1 MHISD
6 GVLSPQVW
14 VSGYLVTG
22 ALTAYVLA
30 RKTDMGE
37 LPKVSIVTAALFVAS
52 LIRIPLGPTSIHL
65 MLNGLAG
72 ITLGLSAFPAVL
84 IALILQAL
92 LFQHGGVTTIGINAV
107 ILGLPALAAYG
118 LFQAGIRAN
127 IRGKYAIF
135 GGLAGGIAVALG
147 VLFLSLSLL
156 TTGEHL
162 EDVIPFV
169 VVMHLPAVAIET
181 IVVGAFAQFM
191 ARVSPQVLRGFRP
204 G

>member
-14 VSGYLVTG
+14 VSGYVVTA
-22 ALTAYVLA
+22 ALTAYVLT
-30 RKTDMGE
+30 RKTDIAE

-52 LIRIPLGPTSIHL
+52 LIRIPLGPTSVHL
-65 MLNGLAG
+65 ILNGLAG

-118 LFQAGIRAN
+118 LFAAGTRIS
-127 IRGKYAIF
+127 IRGRYAIF
-135 GGLAGGIAVALG
+135 GGLAGGTAIALG
-147 VLFLSLSLL
+147 VLFFSLCLL

-169 VVMHLPAVAIET
+169 VVAHLPVIAIET
-181 IVVGAFAQFM
+181 IVLGALAQFV
-191 ARVSPQVLRGFRP
+191 ARVSPQALRGFRP
-204 G
+204 R